1 MKYRKLDQN
10 DDYTFGKRDGFYFD
24 TDAVAQAVKTRL
36 LLLRGE
42 WWENPD
48 DGTPLFENIL
58 GQRFRTDE
66 TPAEA
71 DLILSERITGTI
83 GVAEIIDF
91 SSRINVDTREYSA
104 NITIRT
110 IYDTDFQISLLGGSL
125 LNIIFL

>member
-10 DDYTFGKRDGFYFD
+10 DDYTFGKRDGFYLD

-36 LLLRGE
+36 LLLLGE
-42 WWENPD
+42 WWENPE

-66 TPAEA
+66 TPAEP

-91 SSRINVDTREYSA
+91 NSRINSDMREYSA

-110 IYDTDFQISLLGGSL
+110 IYDTDFQLSILGGSS

>member
-10 DDYTFGKRDGFYFD
+10 DDYTFGKREGFYLD

-36 LLLRGE
+36 LLLFGE
-42 WWENPD
+42 WWENPE

-58 GQRFRTDE
+58 GQRFRTNE
-66 TPAEA
+66 TPAEP

-91 SSRINVDTREYSA
+91 NSRINSDMREYSA

-110 IYDTDFQISLLGGSL
+110 IYDTDFQLSILGGSS
-125 LNIIFL
+125 LNIMIL